1 MLFWEGKA
9 LLRKKM
15 QKIAI
20 YILASIALLAVIGAI
35 YVNSLFQPVEPLL
48 SEEKIQVEIPKGSN
62 PSEIGTILKDNQ
74 LIKSELI
81 FQLYVKTSGNDVAL
95 KAGKFE
101 LSKGMDLKEVTNELV
116 NGEAIIDT
124 VKFTIP
130 EGYTVKQIAARLA
143 EQGLVDEERFLQLA
157 KEGNFDY
164 DFIKQIPNDKNMGYK
179 LEGYLFPET
188 YEVIKGA
195 TEEEII
201 DKMLA
206 QFEKEWKKEWEATAK
221 EQGMTLHELVT
232 LASIIEREVVVD
244 EERPLVAGVFYNR
257 LDDSWNLQSCATVQF
272 ILGKQKEN
280 LTYDDLEIDNPYNTY
295 VYQGLPPGP
304 IGSPGRSSLEAAVY
318 PTEHDYYFF
327 VTKKDNSG
335 EHYFAKTYEEHLKN
349 DANSRGS
356 W

>member
-1 MLFWEGKA
+1 ML
-9 LLRKKM
+9 M
-15 QKIAI
+15 IAI
-20 YILASIALLAVIGAI
+20 YISALIVLLGVIGAI
-35 YVNSLFQPVEPLL
+35 YVNSLFQPVEPVADA
-48 SEEKIQVEIPKGSN
+48 ERIKVEIPKGSN
-62 PSEIGTILKDNQ
+62 PSQIATILKEND
-74 LIKSELI
+74 LIKNEFI

-101 LSKGMDLKEVTNELV
+101 LSKNMDLKEITNQLV
-116 NGEAIIDT
+116 NGNAIIET

-143 EQGLVDEERFLQLA
+143 EKGLVDEERFLELA

-164 DFIKQIPNDKNMGYK
+164 GFIKEIPDNSNIEYK
-179 LEGYLFPET
+179 LEGFLFPET
-188 YEVIKGA
+188 YEVKKGA

-201 DKMLA
+201 EKMLS
-206 QFEKEWKKEWEATAK
+206 QFAKEWKAEWTTVIE
-221 EQGMTLHELVT
+221 EQGMTLYEAVT
-232 LASIIEREVVVD
+232 LASIVEREVVVD
-244 EERPLVAGVFYNR
+244 KERPIVAGVFYNR

-272 ILGKQKEN
+272 VLGKQKDN

-304 IGSPGRSSLEAAVY
+304 IGSPGRKSLEATVY
-318 PTEHDYYFF
+318 PEEHNYYFF

-335 EHYFAKTYEEHLKN
+335 EHYFSKTYAEHLRN
-349 DANSRGS
+349 DANSRGN

>member
-1 MLFWEGKA
+1 ML
-9 LLRKKM
+9 
-15 QKIAI
+15 KIAI
-20 YILASIALLAVIGAI
+20 SILAIIALLGVLGAI
-35 YVNSLFQPVEPLL
+35 YVNSLFQPVEPLADA
-48 SEEKIQVEIPKGSN
+48 EKIQVEIPKGSN
-62 PSEIGTILKDNQ
+62 PSEIATILKDND
-74 LIKSELI
+74 LIKNELI

-101 LSKGMDLKEVTNELV
+101 LSKNMDLKEITNQLV
-116 NGEAIIDT
+116 NGQAIFDT

-143 EQGLVDEERFLQLA
+143 AQGLVDEERFLQLA
-157 KEGNFDY
+157 KEGNFNY
-164 DFIKQIPNDKNMGYK
+164 DFIKQIPDDPNIEYK

-188 YEVIKGA
+188 YEVKKGA

-201 DKMLA
+201 DKMLS
-206 QFEKEWKKEWEATAK
+206 QFAKEWKSEWTTVIE
-221 EQGMTLHELVT
+221 EQGLTLHEAVT
-232 LASIIEREVVVD
+232 LASIVEREVVVD
-244 EERPLVAGVFYNR
+244 EERPIVAGVFYNR

-272 ILGKQKEN
+272 ILDKQKEN

-304 IGSPGRSSLEAAVY
+304 IGSPGRSSLEATVY
-318 PTEHDYYFF
+318 PEEHDYYFF

-335 EHYFAKTYEEHLKN
+335 EHYFSKTYEEHLKN
-349 DANSRGS
+349 DANSRGN